1 MLKTIAILFLFLLT
15 IGKKGVLFLTI
26 GGILTGLSSSIL
38 HKRTNKTIYI
48 YFPLIIYIIVSV
60 ILIVL

>member
-15 IGKKGVLFLTI
+15 IGKKGVLFLSI
-26 GGILTGLSSSIL
+26 GGLLTGLSSIIL
-38 HKRTNKTIYI
+38 HKRTNKTKYI

-60 ILIVL
+60 ILIIL

>member
-1 MLKTIAILFLFLLT
+1 MLKIIAIVFLFLLT
-15 IGKKGVLFLTI
+15 IGKKGVLFLSI
-26 GGILTGLSSSIL
+26 GGILTGLGSSIL

-60 ILIVL
+60 LLIIL

>member
-1 MLKTIAILFLFLLT
+1 MLKIIAIIFLFLLT

-60 ILIVL
+60 LLIIL

>member
-1 MLKTIAILFLFLLT
+1 MLKIIAIICLFLLT
-15 IGKKGVLFLTI
+15 IGKKGVLFLSI

>member
-1 MLKTIAILFLFLLT
+1 MFKIIAFLFLFLLT

-38 HKRTNKTIYI
+38 HKKTNKTIYI
-48 YFPLIIYIIVSV
+48 YLPLIIYIIVSV
-60 ILIVL
+60 LLIIL

>member
-1 MLKTIAILFLFLLT
+1 MFETIAILFLFLLT

-38 HKRTNKTIYI
+38 DKRTNKTIYI

-60 ILIVL
+60 LLIIL